1 MVNKLK
7 YKVVDILFL
16 SDSSSMSIN
25 EWKISVDYANKA
37 ANNAISKL
45 GALANQWRSS
55 DNISLQGGCTHNMES
70 FLTLKSEDEGTV
82 EVLRENLLDYSI
94 EGIQKRISIDM
105 GRL

>member
-45 GALANQWRSS
+45 GALANQ
-55 DNISLQGGCTHNMES
+55 
-70 FLTLKSEDEGTV
+70 
-82 EVLRENLLDYSI
+82 
-94 EGIQKRISIDM
+94 
-105 GRL
+105 